1 MVQYQ
6 QTIPGQ
12 IYVKAQLKIRPSL
25 CQDHINEIHGKWDSI
40 EDDIWG
46 KVIVMERN
54 RRVAKAYIRSPVIT
68 VGGGKEGF
76 DGLRVG
82 LQGFQN
88 PFREEE
94 TEAVLARLGGGP
106 VCRIMMDSEG
116 FVQAKRPGKTEVF
129 VQSAVS
135 VSRRWGDTLGRRRA
149 AHQVDTEKSTVMFD
163 MEKLKRNMAESLMYA
178 TNRKTKRDLE
188 LEVREEEC
196 GVSTWFYL
204 RVSVRDN
211 NELCEEQREHPGAAL
226 LDHHHQPRLSGLPQD
241 QSGST
246 TR

>member
-1 MVQYQ
+1 M
-6 QTIPGQ
+6 
-12 IYVKAQLKIRPSL
+12 KAQLKKRHSL

-88 PFREEE
+88 PFREAD
-94 TEAVLARLGGGP
+94 TEAVLTRLGGGP
-106 VCRIMMDSEG
+106 VCRVMMDSEG
-116 FVQAKRPGKTEVF
+116 FVQAKRTGKTEVA

-149 AHQVDTEKSTVMFD
+149 VHQLDTDQTSVMFD
-163 MEKLKRNMAESLMYA
+163 MERLKRNMAESLMYG
-178 TNRKTKRDLE
+178 TNRKNKRDLE
-188 LEVREEEC
+188 LEC
-196 GVSTWFYL
+196 VSTMSFVRSSENILEQPCWIIIINLVSLDFL
-204 RVSVRDN
+204 RTS
-211 NELCEEQREHPGAAL
+211 LAQQPGEIGGIFRINIL
-226 LDHHHQPRLSGLPQD
+226 IL
-241 QSGST
+241 
-246 TR
+246 